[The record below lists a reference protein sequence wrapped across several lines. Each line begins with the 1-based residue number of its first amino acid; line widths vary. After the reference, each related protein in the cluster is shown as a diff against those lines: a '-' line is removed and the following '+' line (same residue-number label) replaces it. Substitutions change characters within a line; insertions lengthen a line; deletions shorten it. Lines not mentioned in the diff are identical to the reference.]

1 MDDDTLLILRGLVRR
16 LDDLEAEA
24 RSIGTQILMLLPRQQ
39 RDRKRVKFRNPL
51 TGKMEG
57 AKRSSSSA
65 KIYDH
70 PVITRS

>member
-24 RSIGTQILMLLPRQQ
+24 RSIGTQILMLLPKQQ

-65 KIYDH
+65 RLSEN
-70 PVITRS
+70 PTTARS